1 METKNK
7 TPFFVSSL
15 IFLLC
20 CLARFC
26 CGTDII
32 RQGKTMKDGD
42 KLVSSDGVFEL
53 GFFSPE
59 NSRFR
64 YVGIWYKVDME
75 AVVWVANRDKPMVNT
90 NGVLRIG
97 IDGNLVVLDGNR
109 NLVWSSG
116 VPGILSNTS
125 SARLQKNGNLEL
137 LNNDT
142 SEVIWDSFHHPTDT
156 FLPGMKLPVSL
167 SMGEVR
173 CFRSWRSAIDPSD
186 GNYSAGIIP
195 NGGPQIVIWDQSGR
209 RRWRSGQWNE
219 VIFTGVSNISNTA
232 SFLYGFKLSEP
243 DENGTRYFT
252 YKPSNSSALSRFRI
266 GYDGTERQLRWDG
279 KNWTVLLSQPGNKCD
294 LYNHCG
300 NYATCDNFVSSS
312 TCNCLEGFRPKF
324 EDQWSKGNW
333 SGGCERRTELEC
345 QRGKPDGFKRMK
357 CMKLPDFS
365 NILVPVKSRDDCRQS
380 CLGNCSCT
388 AYADVYGIGCMIWV
402 GDLVDVQH
410 IDQSGPIEFF
420 YRLNHSDLD
429 DKKKISNGV
438 IVIISL
444 VGACFLVAFLWLLWR
459 YKKKLKVSS
468 MVCCKDKDAVVFNEF
483 RSKSTEFSADL
494 SGPSDILID
503 GNQVNRPE
511 LPIFNFSTVAAAT
524 NNFCEENKLG
534 QGGFGAVYKGE
545 LPGGQEIAVKRL
557 SRQSGQGLEEFKNEI
572 ILLAKLQHR
581 NLVRLLGCC
590 IQGEEKMLIY
600 EYMPNKSLDNFLFAK
615 QAVLDWRT
623 RVSIIEGIARGLL
636 YLHRDSRLRIIH
648 RDLKASNILLDAEM
662 NPKIS
667 DFGMARIFGG
677 NQNEANTV
685 RVVGTYGYMSP
696 EYAMEGL
703 FSIKSDVY
711 SFGVLLL
718 EIVSGRRNTS
728 FRSSEY
734 TSLIAYAWQL
744 WEDDKAMYIVDP
756 LIQESCCP
764 KEALKC
770 IHIGML
776 CVQDSAMYRPTMA
789 TVVLMLE
796 SEAPTLP
803 KARQPTYRSFRRSI
817 DEQPIPNGQE
827 IVSSNDV
834 TITTIAGR

>member
-1 METKNK
+1 
-7 TPFFVSSL
+7 
-15 IFLLC
+15 
-20 CLARFC
+20 
-26 CGTDII
+26 
-32 RQGKTMKDGD
+32 MKDGD
-42 KLVSSDGVFEL
+42 KLVSGDGVFEL

-59 NSRFR
+59 NSSFR
-64 YVGIWYKVDME
+64 YVGIWYKVDTE

-97 IDGNLVVLDGNR
+97 VDGNLVVLDGNGSS
-109 NLVWSSG
+109 VWWSG
-116 VPGILSNTS
+116 VPSILSNTS
-125 SARLQKNGNLEL
+125 FARLQKNGNLEL
-137 LNNDT
+137 SNDT
-142 SEVIWDSFHHPTDT
+142 REVIWDSFHHPTDT

-173 CFRSWRSAIDPSD
+173 CFRSWRSAIDPSY
-186 GNYSAGIIP
+186 GNYSVGTIA

-209 RRWRSGQWNE
+209 RRWRSGQWNG
-219 VIFTGVSNISNTA
+219 VTFTGISNLSDTA
-232 SFLYGFKLSEP
+232 SFLHGFKLSEH
-243 DENGTRYFT
+243 DDNGTRFFT
-252 YKPSNSSALSRFRI
+252 YEPSNSSALSRFHIR
-266 GYDGTERQLRWDG
+266 YDGTVRQFRWDG
-279 KNWTVLLSQPGNKCD
+279 KKWTKLLLQP
-294 LYNHCG
+294 
-300 NYATCDNFVSSS
+300 
-312 TCNCLEGFRPKF
+312 EGFRPKF

-345 QRGKPDGFKRMK
+345 QR
-357 CMKLPDFS
+357 
-365 NILVPVKSRDDCRQS
+365 
-380 CLGNCSCT
+380 
-388 AYADVYGIGCMIWV
+388 
-402 GDLVDVQH
+402 
-410 IDQSGPIEFF
+410 
-420 YRLNHSDLD
+420 D

-468 MVCCKDKDAVVFNEF
+468 MVCCKDKDAVVLNEF
-483 RSKSTEFSADL
+483 KSSSTEFSAGF

-503 GNQVNRPE
+503 GDQVNRPE

-534 QGGFGAVYKGE
+534 QGGFGAVYKGK

-581 NLVRLLGCC
+581 NLVRLLGCT

-615 QAVLDWRT
+615 QAELDWRT
-623 RVSIIEGIARGLL
+623 RVGIIEGIARGLL

-744 WEDDKAMYIVDP
+744 WNDDKAMYIIDP
-756 LIQESCCP
+756 SIRESCCP

-803 KARQPTYRSFRRSI
+803 KVRQPTYSSSRRSI
-817 DEQPIPNGQE
+817 DDQPIPNGQE

-834 TITTIAGR
+834 TISMIAGR

>member
-1 METKNK
+1 
-7 TPFFVSSL
+7 
-15 IFLLC
+15 
-20 CLARFC
+20 
-26 CGTDII
+26 
-32 RQGKTMKDGD
+32 
-42 KLVSSDGVFEL
+42 
-53 GFFSPE
+53 
-59 NSRFR
+59 
-64 YVGIWYKVDME
+64 
-75 AVVWVANRDKPMVNT
+75 
-90 NGVLRIG
+90 
-97 IDGNLVVLDGNR
+97 
-109 NLVWSSG
+109 
-116 VPGILSNTS
+116 
-125 SARLQKNGNLEL
+125 
-137 LNNDT
+137 
-142 SEVIWDSFHHPTDT
+142 
-156 FLPGMKLPVSL
+156 MKLPVSL

-173 CFRSWRSAIDPSD
+173 FFRSWRSAIDPSY

-219 VIFTGVSNISNTA
+219 VIFTGVSNMSNTA
-232 SFLYGFKLSEP
+232 SFLYGFKLSET
-243 DENGTRYFT
+243 DENGTRYFM
-252 YKPSNSSALSRFRI
+252 YKPSNSSALSRFHI
-266 GYDGTERQLRWDG
+266 GYDGTERLLRWDG

-365 NILVPVKSRDDCRQS
+365 NIPVKSRDDCRQS

-388 AYADVYGIGCMIWV
+388 AYAYVYGIGCMIWV

-410 IDQSGPIEFF
+410 IDQSGPIQFF

-468 MVCCKDKDAVVFNEF
+468 MVCCKDKDAVVFIEF
-483 RSKSTEFSADL
+483 STEFSADF

-623 RVSIIEGIARGLL
+623 RVGIIEGIARGLL

-734 TSLIAYAWQL
+734 TSLIAY
-744 WEDDKAMYIVDP
+744 
-756 LIQESCCP
+756 ESCCP

-776 CVQDSAMYRPTMA
+776 CVQDSATYRPTMA

>member
-1 METKNK
+1 MGTKNK
-7 TPFFVSSL
+7 NPFSVSSL

-26 CGTDII
+26 YGVDII
-32 RQGKTMKDGD
+32 RQGETMKDGD
-42 KLVSSDGVFEL
+42 KLVSGDGVFEL

-59 NSRFR
+59 NSSFR
-64 YVGIWYKVDME
+64 YVGIWYKVDTE

-97 IDGNLVVLDGNR
+97 VDGNLVVLDGNGSS
-109 NLVWSSG
+109 VWWSG
-116 VPGILSNTS
+116 VPSILSNTS
-125 SARLQKNGNLEL
+125 FARLQKNGNLEL
-137 LNNDT
+137 SNDT
-142 SEVIWDSFHHPTDT
+142 REVIWDSFHHPTDT

-173 CFRSWRSAIDPSD
+173 CFRSWRSAIDPSY
-186 GNYSAGIIP
+186 GNYSVGTIA

-209 RRWRSGQWNE
+209 RRWRSGQWNG
-219 VIFTGVSNISNTA
+219 VTFTGISNLSDTA
-232 SFLYGFKLSEP
+232 SFLHGFKLSEH
-243 DENGTRYFT
+243 DDNGTRFFT
-252 YKPSNSSALSRFRI
+252 YEPSNSSALSRFHIR
-266 GYDGTERQLRWDG
+266 YDGTVRQFRWDG
-279 KNWTVLLSQPGNKCD
+279 KKWTKLLLQPGNKCD

-300 NYATCDNFVSSS
+300 NYATCDYFVSSS

-365 NILVPVKSRDDCRQS
+365 NLVPVKSRDDCRQS

-388 AYADVYGIGCMIWV
+388 AYAYVYGIKCMIWI

-410 IDQSGPIEFF
+410 IDQSGNLEFF

-468 MVCCKDKDAVVFNEF
+468 MVCCKDKDAVVLNE
-483 RSKSTEFSADL
+483 SKSSSTEFSAGF

-503 GNQVNRPE
+503 GDQVNRPE

-534 QGGFGAVYKGE
+534 QGGFGAVYKGK

-581 NLVRLLGCC
+581 NLVRLLGCT

-615 QAVLDWRT
+615 QAELDWRT
-623 RVSIIEGIARGLL
+623 RVGIIEGIARGLL

-744 WEDDKAMYIVDP
+744 WNDDKAMYIIDP
-756 LIQESCCP
+756 SIRESCCP

-803 KARQPTYRSFRRSI
+803 KVRQPTYSSSRRSI
-817 DEQPIPNGQE
+817 DDQPIPNGQE

-834 TITTIAGR
+834 TISMIAGR